1 MALLNVHPDYI
12 DLDRAQA
19 GSGEF
24 DPALYRSFLQYV
36 TEKYAGAFWHALP
49 REVARFYRSSL
60 GLA

>member
-12 DLDRAQA
+12 DLIGPSQH
-19 GSGEF
+19 GEF

-49 REVARFYRSSL
+49 REAARFYRSSL